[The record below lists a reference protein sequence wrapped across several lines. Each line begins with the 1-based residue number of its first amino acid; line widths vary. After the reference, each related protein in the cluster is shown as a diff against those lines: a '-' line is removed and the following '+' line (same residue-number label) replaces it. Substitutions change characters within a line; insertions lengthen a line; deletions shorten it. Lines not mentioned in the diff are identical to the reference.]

1 MRSTADDPAD
11 PRITTG
17 AAWDALVA
25 ALGRARERVLGADVP
40 AAPRDRS
47 EGFQYLLRFLASG
60 VALCIE
66 HADPDHPS
74 FVRMVDFDRRWGLD
88 CPDCLYLYATVR
100 GDAVYRVFG
109 RRGTAN
115 HLDLQ
120 VNWGHFANGSIAE
133 WGTIASLAK
142 DDLACDAKGGF
153 ELFLG
158 GEERA
163 ANWLPLAPNA
173 EFVLLRQYFDD
184 WERETPGDFAI
195 ERVGAPAAAPPLRS
209 DELAGRIERLIRW
222 LERGDALWDRMSRGL
237 WSMPDNS
244 LVVHLPENAGER
256 AGLRGQ
262 AYGMG
267 NFRCA
272 PDEAVVVAFAPPA
285 CRHWSVSLAD
295 WWWQSLD
302 YATRSSSLNGAQ
314 TVLDPDGVA
323 RIVIAHA
330 DPGVPNWLDTAGH
343 ERGSLVARFLLA
355 DAAPKPALER
365 VPLARVREALHPA
378 TPIVTP
384 DERAEQ
390 LACRRRAVWRRFRT

>member
-1 MRSTADDPAD
+1 MRSTADDSAD
-11 PRITTG
+11 AG

-25 ALGRARERVLGADVP
+25 ALGRARQRVLADGAPDT
-40 AAPRDRS
+40 ARDRA

-66 HADPDHPS
+66 HADADHPS

-109 RRGTAN
+109 RRSTAN

-133 WGTIASLAK
+133 WGTIASIGK
-142 DDLACDAKGGF
+142 DELACDADGAF
-153 ELFLG
+153 ELWLG
-158 GEERA
+158 GTERPG
-163 ANWLPLAPNA
+163 NWLPLAPNA

-184 WERETPGDFAI
+184 WERESPGDFAI
-195 ERVGAPAAAPPLRS
+195 ERAGAPPSAPRLASADFARRV
-209 DELAGRIERLIRW
+209 ELLIRW
-222 LERGDALWDRMSRGL
+222 LERGDALWDRMSRAL
-237 WSMPDNS
+237 LSMPENS
-244 LVVHLPENAGER
+244 LVVHLPQNAGER

-262 AYGMG
+262 ADGMG
-267 NFRCA
+267 NFRCE
-272 PDEAVVVAFAPPA
+272 PDEAVVVSLAPPA
-285 CRHWSVSLAD
+285 CRHWSISLAD

-302 YATRSSSLNGAQ
+302 YATRQSSLNGAQ
-314 TVLDPDGVA
+314 TALDPDGVA

-343 ERGSLVARFLLA
+343 ARGSLVARFLLA
-355 DAAPKPALER
+355 DAAPKPSLER
-365 VPLARVREALHPA
+365 VPLARVREHLHPA
-378 TPIVTP
+378 TPRLAP
-384 DERAEQ
+384 EARAEQ
-390 LACRRRAVWRRFRT
+390 LARRRRAVWRRFRV